1 MNNLQYPIGEF
12 EARSETTPDQRLSL
26 MESIAQLPAK
36 LRAAVANLTTAQLDE
51 PYRPGGWTVR
61 QVVHHIPDSHLNAY
75 TRFKLGLT
83 EAEPTIRPYDENR
96 WALLEDGLRGD
107 PELSLALL
115 EALHKRWV
123 VLLRS
128 IREVDF
134 KRKIKHPE
142 RGILSLDVL
151 LQDYD
156 WHGRHHVAHITSL
169 RERKGW

>member
-12 EARSETTPDQRLSL
+12 EARSETTADQRLSL
-26 MESIAQLPAK
+26 IESIAQLPAK
-36 LRAAVANLTTAQLDE
+36 LRAAVANLTSAQLDE
-51 PYRPGGWTVR
+51 PYRPGGWTLR

-96 WALLEDGLRGD
+96 WALLEDGLHGD

-128 IREVDF
+128 IREEDF
-134 KRKIKHPE
+134 KRKIKHPDS
-142 RGILSLDVL
+142 GIMSLDVL

-156 WHGRHHVAHITSL
+156 WHGRLHVAHITSL

>member
-26 MESIAQLPAK
+26 IESIAWLPAK
-36 LRAAVANLTTAQLDE
+36 LRAAVANLTSAQLDE
-51 PYRPGGWTVR
+51 PYRPRGWTIR
-61 QVVHHIPDSHLNAY
+61 QVMHHIPDSHLNAY
-75 TRFKLGLT
+75 CRFKLGLT

-107 PELSLALL
+107 PELSLDLL

-128 IREVDF
+128 IREEDF
-134 KRKIKHPE
+134 KRKIKHPDS
-142 RGILSLDVL
+142 GIMSLDVL

>member
-26 MESIAQLPAK
+26 IESIAQLPAK

-75 TRFKLGLT
+75 CRFKLGLT

-107 PELSLALL
+107 PELSLDLL

-128 IREVDF
+128 IREEDF
-134 KRKIKHPE
+134 KRKIKHPDS
-142 RGILSLDVL
+142 GIMSLDVL
-151 LQDYD
+151 LQDYE